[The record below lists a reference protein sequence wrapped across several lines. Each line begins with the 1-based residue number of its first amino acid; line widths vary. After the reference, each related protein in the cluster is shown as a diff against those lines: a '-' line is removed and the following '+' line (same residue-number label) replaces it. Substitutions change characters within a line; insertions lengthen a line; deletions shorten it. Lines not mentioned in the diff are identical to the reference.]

1 MSAATRSPTMR
12 IEMRTLALCGVAVV
26 FAACHRPM
34 PEDHSSH
41 MASMGTAAGS
51 LAQDPT
57 LPASNGASAARVAAS
72 PRHGEWVKV
81 PFEPGS
87 RDTIMAW
94 VVYPS
99 NARTKAAVV
108 VVVHDI
114 GGLSVWARGVA
125 DQLAA
130 EGFIGVSPDM
140 TSRLR
145 GTPSDVEL
153 PRDSAGKLM
162 QQVNA
167 AERSRIISAVAKY
180 AMSRPN
186 AEQKYGVI
194 GYCWGGGT
202 AFMHAVNGGTNGFS
216 GAVAYYGLP
225 YMDGATPI
233 ADSLAK
239 IKVPM
244 MLFNGS
250 KDARIGAAMPAV
262 DSAMKRLGKTYTST
276 NYEGAT
282 HGFMRSQNDPK
293 AQRDL
298 AEEAA
303 NVAATKDAWPR
314 TVAFMKQNLGAR

>member
-1 MSAATRSPTMR
+1 
-12 IEMRTLALCGVAVV
+12 MRTLAIASIVV
-26 FAACHRPM
+26 LSTACHRQTV
-34 PEDHSSH
+34 EDHSSH
-41 MASMGTAAGS
+41 MASGMTAQPSGRSAAG
-51 LAQDPT
+51 

-72 PRHGEWVKV
+72 PRRGEWVKV
-81 PFEPGS
+81 PFEAGS
-87 RDTIMAW
+87 KDTIMAW

-99 NARTKAAVV
+99 DARAKAPVV

-145 GTPSDVEL
+145 GTPSSVEL

-162 QQVNA
+162 GQVNSS
-167 AERSRIISAVAKY
+167 ERNRIISAVARY

-186 AEQKYGVI
+186 AEQRYGVV

-202 AFMHAVNGGTNGFS
+202 AFMHGVNGGTSGFG
-216 GAVAYYGLP
+216 GAVAFYGLP
-225 YMDGATPI
+225 YMDGAKPI

-250 KDARIGAAMPAV
+250 KDARIGAAIPAL
-262 DSAMKRLGKTYTST
+262 DSAMKQLGKTFSAT
-276 NYEGAT
+276 NYDGAT
-282 HGFMRSQNDPK
+282 HGFMRSQDDPK
-293 AQRDL
+293 ATRDL

-303 NVAATKDAWPR
+303 NLTATKDAWPR
-314 TVAFMKQNLGAR
+314 TVEFMKRNLGLR